1 MVVGNGQAVTVG
13 ASIGIALSSNIHTRP
28 EDLIRDAD
36 AAMYRVKQRGK
47 NGIGISNQLADL
59 SLSAL
64 PSAASAQ
71 LA

>member
-1 MVVGNGQAVTVG
+1 MIIGNGRAVTVG

-36 AAMYRVKQRGK
+36 AAMYRVKQGGK
-47 NGIGISNQLADL
+47 NGIAVSDQLADL
-59 SLSAL
+59 SKPVS
-64 PSAASAQ
+64 PSVASAQ